1 MDAARAIEGA
11 KAGKRRVVRISPR
24 YLLWSSLLVAL
35 AAWEV
40 VAYSG
45 IYLQDVFPSTF
56 KVTRVLGVLLGDPA
70 FYSHASTTLAE
81 VVLAFAIGTVIGVL
95 AGIAMGAW
103 LPLGLAAEP
112 YVSGL
117 MATPRIVW
125 FPLALMLFGSGIGSK
140 VALGALGAF
149 FPTVLYAYAAM
160 LTVSPVHKKVAKAFH
175 ASRLDVVTKV
185 YLPSIWRP
193 ILVGSQI
200 ALGVTITPVL
210 LAEMK
215 SSSGGLGFLVI
226 EHYNNFQIAEMYA
239 VLTFLFLFIVLT
251 NGILNRLISRAGRG
265 MSRHPLGRM
274 N

>member
-1 MDAARAIEGA
+1 MDATRALEAA
-11 KAGKRRVVRISPR
+11 KLGKRMERMSPR
-24 YLLWSSLLVAL
+24 YLLWASLLFAWVVWEAVAF
-35 AAWEV
+35 
-40 VAYSG
+40 SG
-45 IYLQDVFPSTF
+45 IFLQDVFPSTF
-56 KVTRVLGVLLGDPA
+56 KVAPVLGAFLSDAA
-70 FYSHASTTLAE
+70 FYSHASITLAE
-81 VVLAFAIGTVIGVL
+81 VAFAFAIGTLIGVL

-125 FPLALMLFGSGIGSK
+125 FPVALMLFGSGIGSK

-160 LTVSPVHKKVAKAFH
+160 LTVSPVHKKVAKAFQ
-175 ASRLDVVTKV
+175 ASRVDMVTKV

-215 SSSGGLGFLVI
+215 SSSGGLGFLVM
-226 EHYNNFQIAEMYA
+226 EHYNNFQITEMYA
-239 VLTFLFLFIVLT
+239 VLAFLFVFIVVT
-251 NGILNRLISRAGRG
+251 NGILNRLIRRAGRG
-265 MSRHPLGRM
+265 MTRHPLGRM